1 MDKADKNP
9 SIPWSLPSRDE
20 RAVVLVNAKE
30 ENKVREGNRKLGEV
44 QGSQGGPW
52 GKVTFESK
60 LKGGGIAGREAA

>member
-9 SIPWSLPSRDE
+9 SVPWSLPSRDE

-44 QGSQGGPW
+44 QGSQGGP
-52 GKVTFESK
+52 
-60 LKGGGIAGREAA
+60 